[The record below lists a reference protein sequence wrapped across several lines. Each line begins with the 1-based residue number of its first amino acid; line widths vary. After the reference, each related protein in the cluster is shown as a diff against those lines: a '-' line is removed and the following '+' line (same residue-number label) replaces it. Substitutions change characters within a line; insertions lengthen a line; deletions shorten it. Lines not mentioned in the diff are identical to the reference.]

1 MANFSGKAF
10 SLSFFSKIEKINFMI
25 HNSSKAPVLIK
36 KISINLWSLRDEIE
50 ARIHEEITQTG
61 SEEVDLIKIKNQYS
75 KSAVNNVVEL
85 KTGTDLDNSEDEM
98 ARAMRGEEPAAE
110 DSAPTEVKS
119 DEENS
124 TNIVSI
130 NQNQIEVTLS
140 PPPIPS
146 EKIHKG
152 KTILSEITMDKMFL
166 FTNKFFTEG
175 QSVVIQ
181 FCIPK
186 TFILNA
192 DVLYCRPY
200 NLKSKIIS
208 ENNFAYR
215 VMLRFTFLKDGERAL
230 LRQFLQSV
238 EPDFQAEVKPQQ
250 AEKEA
255 ESGFDELDDL
265 GL

>member
-1 MANFSGKAF
+1 M
-10 SLSFFSKIEKINFMI
+10 KIERIISMI

-36 KISINLWSLRDEIE
+36 KISIKLWTLRDEIE
-50 ARIHEEITQTG
+50 ARIQEEI
-61 SEEVDLIKIKNQYS
+61 SSDENKEVDLVKIKGLYT
-75 KSAVNNVVEL
+75 KSVNNNVVAL
-85 KTGTDLDNSEDEM
+85 KSGNELDNSEDEM
-98 ARAMRGEEPAAE
+98 AKAMRGEEVAE
-110 DSAPTEVKS
+110 EPTDKPTEETSDSAES
-119 DEENS
+119 GE
-124 TNIVSI
+124 TNIISI
-130 NQNQIEVTLS
+130 NQNQIEVSLT
-140 PPPIPS
+140 PPNIPQ
-146 EKIHKG
+146 EKIHRG

-175 QSVVIQ
+175 QSIVVQ

-186 TFILNA
+186 SFILNA

-208 ENNFAYR
+208 ENSFSYR
-215 VMLRFTFLKDGERAL
+215 VMLRFTFLKEGERAL

-238 EPDFQAEVKPQQ
+238 EPEFQAEVKTQSS
-250 AEKEA
+250 EKES